1 MRHTRNCQ
9 LLVSAT
15 LCAVVCVSGC
25 GSNGDAQGN
34 GGSGAT
40 GGSGGSASDADPPD
54 AGPDVSNESGQDAT
68 EPDTSTEADTPDS
81 YVEADTPDSYVEA
94 DTPDSYVEADT
105 PDADADG
112 SSPDADDT
120 DGSSPDADDT
130 DGSSPDA
137 DDTDGSS
144 PDADDTDGSSP
155 DANDADALDAPTDGD
170 GMDADASDG
179 LTDAVQEPD
188 TGSGSGGVWVEI
200 DYSAAYTSQSPAWEY
215 SATPGWGEAQWAPE
229 GWSYP
234 EAWDRFNNMIV
245 EWDPMGSKALT
256 IGSSS
261 ELQLMIGLEEL
272 TSYSHAT
279 VRLEGRSRA
288 TSSSVYF
295 NVVNPINGCS
305 VSGSMSNDWTIHVEE
320 LDFGQC
326 LVPGAGLQAVRVD
339 PTSGTLALVRMRVTL
354 HDAQW

>member
-1 MRHTRNCQ
+1 MRYAQTCQ
-9 LLVSAT
+9 LLLSAT
-15 LCAVVCVSGC
+15 LCAAVSAAGC
-25 GSNGDAQGN
+25 GSDGDDAAQGG
-34 GGSGAT
+34 GGSGTTGGA
-40 GGSGGSASDADPPD
+40 GGSGGSAGQDSDAEPLD
-54 AGPDVSNESGQDAT
+54 AGPEASNDSGNDAI
-68 EPDTSTEADTPDS
+68 EPDTSAEADTPDTAVDADTPDTPTEADTPDVATDALDS
-81 YVEADTPDSYVEA
+81 GVPDVSDEPDPPDGDTDA
-94 DTPDSYVEADT
+94 NT
-105 PDADADG
+105 PDAD
-112 SSPDADDT
+112 S
-120 DGSSPDADDT
+120 
-130 DGSSPDA
+130 
-137 DDTDGSS
+137 
-144 PDADDTDGSSP
+144 
-155 DANDADALDAPTDGD
+155 ADALDALTDGD
-170 GMDADASDG
+170 VLDADASDG
-179 LTDAVQEPD
+179 SSDATEESD
-188 TGSGSGGVWVEI
+188 TGSGSGGVWLEI
-200 DYSAAYTSQSPAWEY
+200 DYSSAYTSQSPAWAY
-215 SATPGWGEAQWAPE
+215 SATPGWGEAQWAPD
-229 GWSYP
+229 GWTRP

-279 VRLEGRSRA
+279 VRLEGRSRT
-288 TSSSVYF
+288 TSSSVHF

>member
-1 MRHTRNCQ
+1 MRYARTCQ

-15 LCAVVCVSGC
+15 LCTAVWASGC
-25 GSNGDAQGN
+25 GSNDDVQGS

-40 GGSGGSASDADPPD
+40 GGSGGNASDADPPD
-54 AGPDVSNESGQDAT
+54 AGSDVSNESGQDAI
-68 EPDTSTEADTPDS
+68 EPDTSTEADTPDTS
-81 YVEADTPDSYVEA
+81 TEADTPDTSAEA
-94 DTPDSYVEADT
+94 DTPDTSTEADT
-105 PDADADG
+105 PDAVYDALDTGAPDVSDEPDPPDG
-112 SSPDADDT
+112 GTDGNTPDAD
-120 DGSSPDADDT
+120 S
-130 DGSSPDA
+130 
-137 DDTDGSS
+137 
-144 PDADDTDGSSP
+144 
-155 DANDADALDAPTDGD
+155 ADALDALTGGD
-170 GMDADASDG
+170 VLDADAWDGSDSSDG
-179 LTDAVQEPD
+179 SSDATEESD

-200 DYSAAYTSQSPAWEY
+200 DYSSAYTSQSPAWDY
-215 SATPGWGEAQWAPE
+215 SATPGWGEAQWAPD
-229 GWSYP
+229 GWTRP

-288 TSSSVYF
+288 TSSSVHF

>member
-1 MRHTRNCQ
+1 MRHTRTCQ

-15 LCAVVCVSGC
+15 LFAAVWVSGC
-25 GSNGDAQGN
+25 GSNDDAQGN
-34 GGSGAT
+34 AGSGAT

-68 EPDTSTEADTPDS
+68 EPDTSVDGDTPDTS
-81 YVEADTPDSYVEA
+81 VEADTPDTSVEA
-94 DTPDSYVEADT
+94 DTPDTSVEADT
-105 PDADADG
+105 PDAADGSTPDADDADG
-112 SSPDADDT
+112 STPDADDA
-120 DGSSPDADDT
+120 DGSTPDADDA
-130 DGSSPDA
+130 DGSTPDA
-137 DDTDGSS
+137 DS
-144 PDADDTDGSSP
+144 
-155 DANDADALDAPTDGD
+155 ADALDALTDGEVL
-170 GMDADASDG
+170 DADASDG
-179 LTDAVQEPD
+179 SVDATEESD
-188 TGSGSGGVWVEI
+188 TGTGSGGVWVEI
-200 DYSAAYTSQSPAWEY
+200 DYSSAYTSQSPAWDY
-215 SATPGWGEAQWAPE
+215 SATPGWGEAQWAPD
-229 GWSYP
+229 GWTRP

-288 TSSSVYF
+288 TSSSVHF

>member
-1 MRHTRNCQ
+1 MRYARTCQ
-9 LLVSAT
+9 LLLSAT
-15 LCAVVCVSGC
+15 LCAAVWVSGC
-25 GSNGDAQGN
+25 GSDDDVQGS
-34 GGSGAT
+34 GGAT

-68 EPDTSTEADTPDS
+68 EPDTSVDGDTPDSSTEADTPDA
-81 YVEADTPDSYVEA
+81 ADGSTPDTDAA
-94 DTPDSYVEADT
+94 DGST
-105 PDADADG
+105 PDAD
-112 SSPDADDT
+112 
-120 DGSSPDADDT
+120 
-130 DGSSPDA
+130 
-137 DDTDGSS
+137 
-144 PDADDTDGSSP
+144 
-155 DANDADALDAPTDGD
+155 DADALDALTDGD
-170 GMDADASDG
+170 GMDATSDG
-179 LTDAVQEPD
+179 STDAVQEPD

-200 DYSAAYTSQSPAWEY
+200 DYSSAYTSQSPAWDY
-215 SATPGWGEAQWAPE
+215 SATPGWGEAQWAPD
-229 GWSYP
+229 GWTRP

>member
-1 MRHTRNCQ
+1 MRYARTCQ
-9 LLVSAT
+9 LLVSAS
-15 LCAVVCVSGC
+15 LCTAVWAAGC
-25 GSNGDAQGN
+25 GSNDDVQGS
-34 GGSGAT
+34 GGTGANGAT
-40 GGSGGSASDADPPD
+40 GGSGGNASDADPPD
-54 AGPDVSNESGQDAT
+54 AGPDVSNESGQDAIELDT
-68 EPDTSTEADTPDS
+68 SFEADMPDTSTEADTPD
-81 YVEADTPDSYVEA
+81 VATDALDTGASDVSDEPDPPDG
-94 DTPDSYVEADT
+94 DTDGST
-105 PDADADG
+105 PDAD
-112 SSPDADDT
+112 DADT
-120 DGSSPDADDT
+120 L
-130 DGSSPDA
+130 
-137 DDTDGSS
+137 
-144 PDADDTDGSSP
+144 
-155 DANDADALDAPTDGD
+155 DALTDGD
-170 GMDADASDG
+170 VFDADASDG
-179 LTDAVQEPD
+179 SDGSVDAAEEPD
-188 TGSGSGGVWVEI
+188 TGSGSGGVWIEI
-200 DYSAAYTSQSPAWEY
+200 DYSSAYTSQSPAWDY

-229 GWSYP
+229 GWARP

-288 TSSSVYF
+288 TSSSVHY
-295 NVVNPINGCS
+295 NVVNPINGCT

-354 HDAQW
+354 HDATW